1 MARGILIG
9 MVAGRIVALALLACA
24 ATGTVAAWAQ
34 EPVAVPGIT
43 IYPGDTIADAALV
56 DRHVRISEAQME
68 AYKTRRADLAGKIA
82 RRTLLAGQL
91 VPADAVREPFAVTQG
106 QVVPIT
112 YTSGALSI
120 VGLGSSLKSGSI
132 GDVVSVRNVET
143 GIIVSGRIMP
153 DGTIAVD
160 GR

>member
-1 MARGILIG
+1 MARRSPIG
-9 MVAGRIVALALLACA
+9 RVTGRIVAVALMACA
-24 ATGTVAAWAQ
+24 VTSTIAARAQ
-34 EPVAVPGIT
+34 EPIVVPAVT
-43 IYPGDTIADAALV
+43 IYPGDTIADGALV

-68 AYKTRRADLAGKIA
+68 AYRTRRADLAGKIA

-120 VGLGSSLKSGSI
+120 VGLGSPLKSGAI

-143 GIIVSGRIMP
+143 GIIVTGRIMA

>member
-1 MARGILIG
+1 MARGSRIG
-9 MVAGRIVALALLACA
+9 TMIGRIVAVAISASV
-24 ATGTVAAWAQ
+24 ATGTVAAVAQ

-56 DRHVRISEAQME
+56 DRHVRISDAQLE
-68 AYKTRRADLAGKIA
+68 AYKTRRADLAGRIA

-91 VPADAVREPFAVTQG
+91 VPVDAIREPFAVKQG

-120 VGLGSSLKSGSI
+120 VGLGSPLKSGAI
-132 GDVVSVRNVET
+132 GDVVGVRNVET
-143 GIIVSGRIMP
+143 GIVVTGRIMP